1 MLSSSRLSRSLAL
14 ATLGLGA
21 LTAQAG
27 EIYANAGFPGV
38 GLGYAHPLNSHF
50 ALRGDFMTLGTH
62 KKDMNEEGID
72 YKGTLSTSRVAL
84 FADYF
89 PFGGVFRLTAG
100 ITANNYKLELDASGA
115 GQTINVGGTDYV
127 LSAND
132 GLNVQV
138 KFPKNRASAS
148 LSTSGPCSARPR
160 SKPPP
165 GASTPTIPISR
176 PAWTRK
182 WRSCVTVSARSRRC
196 RRSPSASATAS
207 DAIAGCQCAGTG
219 TVLACAHAPLPHRA
233 RHRLRSRTARSS
245 GAIEPWPVPWSTPAA
260 TCPASRPKWPAAA

>member
-1 MLSSSRLSRSLAL
+1 
-14 ATLGLGA
+14 
-21 LTAQAG
+21 
-27 EIYANAGFPGV
+27 
-38 GLGYAHPLNSHF
+38 
-50 ALRGDFMTLGTH
+50 MTLGTH

-138 KFPKNRASAS
+138 KFPKTTPYLGIGWGHQQESGFRFAFDIGAMLGKAKVEATARGQYANDPNFQAS
-148 LSTSGPCSARPR
+148 LDQEVAELRDGVGKIKA
-160 SKPPP
+160 
-165 GASTPTIPISR
+165 
-176 PAWTRK
+176 
-182 WRSCVTVSARSRRC
+182 
-196 RRSPSASATAS
+196 
-207 DAIAGCQCAGTG
+207 
-219 TVLACAHAPLPHRA
+219 LPQITFS
-233 RHRLRSRTARSS
+233 LGYSF
-245 GAIEPWPVPWSTPAA
+245 
-260 TCPASRPKWPAAA
+260 

>member
-38 GLGYAHPLNSHF
+38 GLGYAHPINSHF

-115 GQTINVGGTDYV
+115 SGELTVGDTTYRGLT
-127 LSAND
+127 AAD
-132 GLNVQV
+132 GLNV
-138 KFPKNRASAS
+138 KIKLPKTTPYLGIGWGHQQESGFRFAFDLGAIIGKAKLDATTRGALASD
-148 LSTSGPCSARPR
+148 
-160 SKPPP
+160 
-165 GASTPTIPISR
+165 PTIQ
-176 PAWTRK
+176 AELDK
-182 WRSCVTVSARSRRC
+182 E
-196 RRSPSASATAS
+196 
-207 DAIAGCQCAGTG
+207 
-219 TVLACAHAPLPHRA
+219 LAELRDGVGKIKALPQITFS
-233 RHRLRSRTARSS
+233 LGYSF
-245 GAIEPWPVPWSTPAA
+245 
-260 TCPASRPKWPAAA
+260 

>member
-115 GQTINVGGTDYV
+115 SGELTVGDTTYRGLT
-127 LSAND
+127 AAD
-132 GLNVQV
+132 GLNV
-138 KFPKNRASAS
+138 KIKLPKTTPYLGIGWGHQQESGFRFAFDLGAIIGKAKLDATTRGALASD
-148 LSTSGPCSARPR
+148 
-160 SKPPP
+160 
-165 GASTPTIPISR
+165 PTIQ
-176 PAWTRK
+176 AELDK
-182 WRSCVTVSARSRRC
+182 E
-196 RRSPSASATAS
+196 
-207 DAIAGCQCAGTG
+207 
-219 TVLACAHAPLPHRA
+219 LAELRDGVGKIKALPQITFS
-233 RHRLRSRTARSS
+233 LGYSF
-245 GAIEPWPVPWSTPAA
+245 
-260 TCPASRPKWPAAA
+260 

>member
-1 MLSSSRLSRSLAL
+1 MPSPSRLSRSLVL

-38 GLGYAHPLNSHF
+38 GLGYAHPINSHF

-100 ITANNYKLELDASGA
+100 LTANNYKLELDASGA
-115 GQTINVGGTDYV
+115 GGEITVGDKTYTGLT
-127 LSAND
+127 AAD
-132 GLNVQV
+132 GLNVKI
-138 KFPKNRASAS
+138 KFPKTTPY
-148 LSTSGPCSARPR
+148 LGIGWGHQQESGFRFAFDI
-160 SKPPP
+160 
-165 GASTPTIPISR
+165 GAMIGK
-176 PAWTRK
+176 AELD
-182 WRSCVTVSARSRRC
+182 
-196 RRSPSASATAS
+196 ATARGALAS
-207 DAIAGCQCAGTG
+207 DPTFQAELDKELAELRDGVGKVKAIPQITFSLGY
-219 TVLACAHAPLPHRA
+219 
-233 RHRLRSRTARSS
+233 SF
-245 GAIEPWPVPWSTPAA
+245 
-260 TCPASRPKWPAAA
+260 

>member
-138 KFPKNRASAS
+138 KFPKTTPYLGIGWGHQQESGFRFAFDIGAMLGKAKVEATARGQYANDPNFQAS
-148 LSTSGPCSARPR
+148 LDQEVAELRDGV
-160 SKPPP
+160 
-165 GASTPTIPISR
+165 GTIK
-176 PAWTRK
+176 A
-182 WRSCVTVSARSRRC
+182 
-196 RRSPSASATAS
+196 
-207 DAIAGCQCAGTG
+207 
-219 TVLACAHAPLPHRA
+219 LPQITFS
-233 RHRLRSRTARSS
+233 LGYSF
-245 GAIEPWPVPWSTPAA
+245 
-260 TCPASRPKWPAAA
+260 